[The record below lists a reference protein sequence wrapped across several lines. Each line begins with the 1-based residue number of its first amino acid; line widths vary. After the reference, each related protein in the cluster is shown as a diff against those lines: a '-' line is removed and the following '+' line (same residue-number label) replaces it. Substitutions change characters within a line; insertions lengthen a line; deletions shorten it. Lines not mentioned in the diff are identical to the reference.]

1 MGMKMNRW
9 ASLALTAVVCLIVE
23 GALVA
28 GFAFGLGS
36 VLDASV
42 GHSVFPPVPA
52 CIPGIDQRCSP
63 G

>member
-1 MGMKMNRW
+1 MGMKMTRS

-36 VLDASV
+36 LLNAEFGNSV
-42 GHSVFPPVPA
+42 PPVPG
-52 CIPGIDQRCSP
+52 CIPGIDHHC
-63 G
+63 

>member
-1 MGMKMNRW
+1 MKMNRS

-36 VLDASV
+36 LLYAEFGQSV
-42 GHSVFPPVPA
+42 PPLPG
-52 CIPGIDQRCSP
+52 CIPGIDHHC
-63 G
+63 

>member
-9 ASLALTAVVCLIVE
+9 ASLTLTAVVCLIVE

-36 VLDASV
+36 LLYAAG
-42 GHSVFPPVPA
+42 GHSVPPVPG
-52 CIPGIDQRCSP
+52 CIPGIDHHCLGR
-63 G
+63 